1 MIYRKERLRKTMRY
15 GRKKVVS
22 FGIFTLSGVIAA
34 VVVLT
39 PINGFFLKGARVCEA
54 GTHQLAARPVA
65 AKIEP
70 GKDEITREGSVIRIS
85 RSLAERLKAD
95 KNLIMYSIAV
105 KLGANGV
112 KIVSVDRGS
121 IAQRMGIAPGDTIR
135 EVNGRALSST
145 EDMSGVYEALKDATS
160 FDVRI
165 LRRGRSKILR
175 YEIKIEQ
182 GSR

>member
-1 MIYRKERLRKTMRY
+1 
-15 GRKKVVS
+15 
-22 FGIFTLSGVIAA
+22 
-34 VVVLT
+34 
-39 PINGFFLKGARVCEA
+39 
-54 GTHQLAARPVA
+54 
-65 AKIEP
+65 
-70 GKDEITREGSVIRIS
+70 
-85 RSLAERLKAD
+85 
-95 KNLIMYSIAV
+95 
-105 KLGANGV
+105 
-112 KIVSVDRGS
+112 
-121 IAQRMGIAPGDTIR
+121 MGIAPGDTIR